1 VCDLFDMRAPVVL
14 TRSVH
19 CVSDSANVLR
29 FVLRPNLLL
38 DSAAS
43 DTQRTLLGVVRGN
56 SSLGT
61 QTVAEFGSDPNSG
74 SDLQASQ
81 QCITD
86 LAKPQ
91 VQGSDPNSA
100 ACADERLFMFHRGF
114 LAISVR

>member
-19 CVSDSANVLR
+19 CVSDSANVPR
-29 FVLRPNLLL
+29 FGLRPNLLL
-38 DSAAS
+38 NFAPS
-43 DTQRTLLGVVRGN
+43 DTQRTPLGAVLVN
-56 SSLGT
+56 SLFGT
-61 QTVAEFGSDPNSG
+61 RAKAELGSDPNLGFS
-74 SDLQASQ
+74 LQASQ